1 MDHLDPNDP
10 VTASAESASPSMNLM
25 SEAGRAILASLKPDA
40 PVPLDHLVESL
51 QPISASEIIATLFE
65 LEINGLVR
73 QLPGKSYLRV
83 WND

>member
-1 MDHLDPNDP
+1 
-10 VTASAESASPSMNLM
+10 MNLM
-25 SEAGRAILASLKPDA
+25 SEAGRAILVSLKPDA
-40 PVPLDHLVESL
+40 PVLLDHLVESL